1 MKGALSFY
9 MLEKTWCVY
18 KHTNKLN
25 GKCYIGI
32 TSQNV
37 RVRWNRGWG
46 YQYCPHFW
54 KAIQKYGWDAFSHE
68 ILYDGLTKEEAE
80 TWEVNLI
87 AEYHS
92 ADPMWGYNVALG
104 GNSAGKHSEETRK
117 KLGDCRRGCKHTE
130 AAKLKMREAHTGMV
144 FSEEHLQK
152 LRMAQFGEKH
162 HRARA
167 VCQFTLCGEFVA
179 RYECVAE
186 AQRQT
191 GIPNQNIVKCCQGR
205 RAYAGGFLWEYAEEV
220 SA

>member
-1 MKGALSFY
+1 

-18 KHTNKLN
+18 KHTNKEN

-32 TSQNV
+32 TSQDV

-54 KAIQKYGWDAFSHE
+54 RAIQKYGWDGFSHE
-68 ILYDGLTKEEAE
+68 ILYDGLTQEEAE
-80 TWEVNLI
+80 AWEVKLI

-92 ADPMWGYNVALG
+92 ADPEGGYNVSLG
-104 GNSAGKHSEETRK
+104 GNTIGKHSEETRK
-117 KLGDCRRGCKHTE
+117 KLGDCRRGRKHTE
-130 AAKLKMREAHTGMV
+130 VSKRKMSESHSGKTLSAEHIQKLKT
-144 FSEEHLQK
+144 
-152 LRMAQFGEKH
+152 AQFGSKH
-162 HRARA
+162 HRAKA
-167 VCQFTLCGEFVA
+167 VCQISMSGDLIA
-179 RYECVAE
+179 RYDCVAE

-205 RAYAGGFLWEYAEEV
+205 RAYAGGFLWKYAEEV

>member
-1 MKGALSFY
+1 MSERK
-9 MLEKTWCVY
+9 WCVY

-32 TSQNV
+32 TSQDV

-54 KAIQKYGWDAFSHE
+54 RAIQKYGWDAFAHE
-68 ILYDGLTKEEAE
+68 VLYDALTKEEAE
-80 TWEVNLI
+80 AWEVNLI

-92 ADPMWGYNVALG
+92 ADPTFGYNVSLG
-104 GNSAGKHSEETRK
+104 GSSIGKHSEETRK

-130 AAKLKMREAHTGMV
+130 AAKQKMREAHIGKQ
-144 FSEEHLQK
+144 FSEEHIQK
-152 LRMAQFGEKH
+152 LKTAQFGAKH

-167 VCQFTLCGEFVA
+167 VYQMDMSGRTVGWYA
-179 RYECVAE
+179 CVAE
-186 AQRQT
+186 AQRRT

-205 RAYAGGFLWEYAEEV
+205 RAYAGGFRWKYAEEV
-220 SA
+220 AV